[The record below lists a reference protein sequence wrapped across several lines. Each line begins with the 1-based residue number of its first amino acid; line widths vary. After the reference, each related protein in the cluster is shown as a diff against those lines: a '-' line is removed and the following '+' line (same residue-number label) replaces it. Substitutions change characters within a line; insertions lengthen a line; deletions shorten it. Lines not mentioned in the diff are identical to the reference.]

1 MYEVS
6 LSLRRREQMR
16 RRKVEG
22 KRARVPFPWEMCV
35 ARSGLRPTRG
45 SLRATPSFEL
55 KGGSIV
61 NEPPQGGSARA
72 TAPAPSSP

>member
-45 SLRATPSFEL
+45 RLRATPSFEL
-55 KGGSIV
+55 KGGSF
-61 NEPPQGGSARA
+61 SSSAARYCARA